1 MRRLLA
7 LLLLALGLLGPSL
20 DAQARTQ
27 GVSHGLTRLHIHSQ
41 VRARAL
47 SRIRSRASLRARPRS
62 GYVSFQPQV
71 RGLGCLQ
78 PRARA
83 MISHLT
89 ARIGPI
95 QITST
100 CGGRHVHNSQ
110 HYRGNA
116 IDFRP
121 RSASVG
127 AALAALR
134 SMPEVGG
141 IGSYPGGLIH
151 ADVGTR
157 EASWYGHRGF
167 RAQYA
172 SLKRK
177 RR

>member
-1 MRRLLA
+1 
-7 LLLLALGLLGPSL
+7 
-20 DAQARTQ
+20 
-27 GVSHGLTRLHIHSQ
+27 
-41 VRARAL
+41 
-47 SRIRSRASLRARPRS
+47 
-62 GYVSFQPQV
+62 
-71 RGLGCLQ
+71 
-78 PRARA
+78 
-83 MISHLT
+83 MIAGLT

-100 CGGRHVHNSQ
+100 CGGRHAHNSQ

-121 RSASVG
+121 QRNSVG

-134 SMPEVGG
+134 SMPRVGG

-151 ADVGTR
+151 ADVGAR
-157 EASWYGHRGF
+157 EASWYGHRGGSRLARNAGL

-172 SLKRK
+172 SLTRK

>member
-7 LLLLALGLLGPSL
+7 LIGCALGLLGPSL
-20 DAQARTQ
+20 EAQAR
-27 GVSHGLTRLHIHSQ
+27 SHALSRPSFDLQQQSGAG
-41 VRARAL
+41 ARAL
-47 SRIRSRASLRARPRS
+47 LRIRSRASLGARPRS
-62 GYVSFQPQV
+62 AFVSFQPQV
-71 RGLGCLQ
+71 SGLGCLQ

-83 MISHLT
+83 MVAHLT

-100 CGGRHVHNSQ
+100 CGGRHAHNSQ

-121 RSASVG
+121 QRVSVG

-134 SMPEVGG
+134 GMPEVGG
-141 IGSYPGGLIH
+141 IGAYPGGLIH
-151 ADVGTR
+151 ADVGAR
-157 EASWYGHRGF
+157 EASWYGRRGA
-167 RAQYA
+167 RPQYA
-172 SLKRK
+172 SLKRS